1 MTSARNSIYST
12 HSVADAHL
20 LAILDDKQDNHQ
32 LDTQPSRL
40 SALLPT
46 KFLET
51 VLILPGTSF
60 WKYDDDIAGNR
71 QSATSFD
78 DMQRSV
84 QVIGLP
90 KPERSKPRLSH
101 TFEPEHIIDNAAFDD
116 EPQNYDSEPQMRYTA
131 PNQASDAL
139 MPEYPVLSDHR
150 KLTFLEEDDSEGTEE
165 DTTMVREGV
174 GMAEADIQVTAVRIT
189 PRGRYSSDGMA
200 VVAAVV
206 DKGSI
211 QGRHNPT
218 LYKCL

>member
-20 LAILDDKQDNHQ
+20 LAILDDKKDNRQ
-32 LDTQPSRL
+32 LDTQGSRL

-51 VLILPGTSF
+51 VLILSGTPF
-60 WKYDDDIAGNR
+60 RKYDDDIAGNR

-150 KLTFLEEDDSEGTEE
+150 KLTFLEEDDSECTEE

-206 DKGSI
+206 DQGSI